1 MDLGLPAILSLA
13 AVDAVNPCALA
24 VLVLVLVA
32 ILIQHPKEKRKVL
45 YVGLSFTLAVFLLY
59 FFYGLVIIQFFKSFT
74 ETVAGIKLWLYK
86 GLGVVA
92 IILGILNIKDFW
104 RYGGGGFVMEVP
116 RGWRPRMKKL
126 ISGVTSAKGAFVIGA
141 FVSVFLLPCTIGPY
155 IIAGGILSAMELLG
169 TIPWLLVYNIV
180 FILPMVAITLAVW
193 KGFTTV
199 GEASGWREKNI
210 QRLHLIAGLILLALG
225 IALLTGLIY

>member
-1 MDLGLPAILSLA
+1 MDLSLPAILSLA

-32 ILIQHPKEKRKVL
+32 ILVQHPKEKRKVL
-45 YVGLSFTLAVFLLY
+45 YVGLTFTLAVFILY
-59 FFYGLVIIQFFKSFT
+59 FLYGLVIIQFFKTFT
-74 ETVAGIKLWLYK
+74 EAVSGVQFWLYK
-86 GLGVVA
+86 GLGVLA

-126 ISGVTSAKGAFVIGA
+126 ISGVTSSKGAFVIGA
-141 FVSVFLLPCTIGPY
+141 FVSVFLLPCTVGPY
-155 IIAGGILSAMELLG
+155 IIAGGLLSAMELLG
-169 TIPWLLVYNIV
+169 TIPWLLIYNIV
-180 FILPMVAITLAVW
+180 FILPMVGITLAVW

-210 QRLHLIAGLILLALG
+210 QRLHLIAGLIMLGLGLAL
-225 IALLTGLIY
+225 LLGLVY

>member
-210 QRLHLIAGLILLALG
+210 QRLHLVAGLILLALG